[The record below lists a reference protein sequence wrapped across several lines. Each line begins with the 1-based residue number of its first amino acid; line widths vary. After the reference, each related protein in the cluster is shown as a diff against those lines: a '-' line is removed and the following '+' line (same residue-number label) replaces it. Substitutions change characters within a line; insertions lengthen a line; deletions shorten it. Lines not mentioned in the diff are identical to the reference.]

1 MTQPQPG
8 QGPYRE
14 FPEEAN
20 RLVSMG
26 LRALSAESFVALART
41 LRGVPS
47 DAVRVDFKRLLD
59 GWATASPT
67 GRFRLFFRALASGF
81 LALQANP
88 AVPRI
93 DPGGLTRSSF

>member
-1 MTQPQPG
+1 MSPEP
-8 QGPYRE
+8 QGPYRA

-26 LRALSAESFVALART
+26 LRALSADSFVALARA

-47 DAVRVDFKRLLD
+47 DAVRVDLKRLLD
-59 GWATASPT
+59 GWASSSPT

-81 LALQANP
+81 LALQSNP
-88 AVPRI
+88 SVPRL
-93 DPGGLTRSSF
+93 DPGGLTKTSL